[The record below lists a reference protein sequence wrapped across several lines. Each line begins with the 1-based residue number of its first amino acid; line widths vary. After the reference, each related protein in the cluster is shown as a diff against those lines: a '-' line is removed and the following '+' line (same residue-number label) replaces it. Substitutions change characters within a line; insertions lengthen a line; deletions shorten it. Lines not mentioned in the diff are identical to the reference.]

1 MKKTLILAMLML
13 CCVAAKAIPA
23 YPSKKTVTLSDG
35 TTVTLMLRGDE
46 HYSFYTDEDGRAYRM
61 DATGNYVRVDLE
73 QVQKIWGERLQK
85 ANQARINRSRARRVG
100 TPSGALTGKKRG
112 LVILV
117 EFQDIKFSVEDPVAV
132 FKDFFNKEGYSD
144 FGMKGSVRDF
154 FKAQSYGKLEIDF
167 DIVGPYV
174 MSQKESYYG
183 KPTEDSNDTN
193 PYEMVS
199 EVVKRAEAEVNYPDY
214 DWDGDG
220 EVDQVFVI
228 FAGHGQNYTGA
239 DPNLIWPHE
248 SALRYH
254 GGSLKL
260 DGVTVDTYACSSEL
274 YGTQGETLMG
284 IGTACHEFSHCL
296 GLPDFYD
303 TNGQVNYGMGSW
315 DVMDSGSYNGEG
327 RGCIPAGYTSYERMF
342 AGWITPIEL
351 KDMTRIEGMKPI
363 AESPEAYILYNENN
377 KNEYYLL
384 ENRQKVGFDQ
394 ALYGHGLL
402 VLHVDYDEEVWASN
416 RVNAAASRQ
425 RLTIIPADGKTSLS
439 NESGDPFPG
448 RGGVTELTNY
458 TSPAATLYNENVDGK
473 KLMSKP
479 IDNIKESADGLIS
492 FVACRPELAIPE
504 PDGGTEV
511 PGEAAFTVT
520 WPAVAGATSY
530 ELEVTEIGSASENP
544 AEALERSFDFKEFE
558 SKTAGFT
565 DVSTKMGDYGL
576 PRWTGSKLFTSPN
589 RLRIGTSSA
598 TGYVRTATWD
608 VPQSSEMTIAIRG
621 KLYKEGTPVKGKIR
635 VAFGNEGDAATY
647 EEQTFELTEDGLMV
661 FSFAIRKN
669 LFWIEIRPD
678 ACMYMDYLA
687 IYDGIWTAEQLSASA
702 AKQNGQGPRRASTV
716 TTYTTNTNSY
726 TLKDL
731 NTKSRF
737 IYRVRALGD
746 ENTYSQWSEEQTFKF
761 GATGISA
768 VSADEKND
776 ARIYDLNGRYMG
788 TSAATLRKG
797 VYISNGRKV
806 VK

>member
-1 MKKTLILAMLML
+1 
-13 CCVAAKAIPA
+13 
-23 YPSKKTVTLSDG
+23 
-35 TTVTLMLRGDE
+35 
-46 HYSFYTDEDGRAYRM
+46 
-61 DATGNYVRVDLE
+61 
-73 QVQKIWGERLQK
+73 
-85 ANQARINRSRARRVG
+85 
-100 TPSGALTGKKRG
+100 
-112 LVILV
+112 
-117 EFQDIKFSVEDPVAV
+117 
-132 FKDFFNKEGYSD
+132 
-144 FGMKGSVRDF
+144 
-154 FKAQSYGKLEIDF
+154 
-167 DIVGPYV
+167 
-174 MSQKESYYG
+174 
-183 KPTEDSNDTN
+183 
-193 PYEMVS
+193 
-199 EVVKRAEAEVNYPDY
+199 
-214 DWDGDG
+214 
-220 EVDQVFVI
+220 
-228 FAGHGQNYTGA
+228 
-239 DPNLIWPHE
+239 
-248 SALRYH
+248 
-254 GGSLKL
+254 
-260 DGVTVDTYACSSEL
+260 
-274 YGTQGETLMG
+274 
-284 IGTACHEFSHCL
+284 
-296 GLPDFYD
+296 
-303 TNGQVNYGMGSW
+303 
-315 DVMDSGSYNGEG
+315 
-327 RGCIPAGYTSYERMF
+327 MF

-647 EEQTFELTEDGLMV
+647 EEQTFELKEDGLMV

-746 ENTYSQWSEEQTFKF
+746 ENTYSQWSEEKTFKF

-788 TSAATLRKG
+788 TNAATLRKG